1 MKLIALSF
9 DDGETQDERLA
20 ELLRRFRLKAAFGLC
35 CGFLGKSGPLSDP
48 RHSYYRKIPAERVKG
63 VYRGFELCSHGFT
76 HKSFSS
82 CDETELSEEIG
93 GDIRWMEALTG
104 VRPRG
109 AIYPGGEYAAD
120 TPARLSSLGI
130 RYARTTR
137 PTYGFGLPENFLL
150 WHPTCHFYDERV
162 EELIEKFA
170 EEKEERVSLFHLYG
184 HSYELDYGKGW
195 QYIEALFRRLTA
207 MEGARSMSYAE
218 IYELFGTNKKG
229 GGG

>member
-1 MKLIALSF
+1 MDGGFDGSTAARSDLS
-9 DDGETQDERLA
+9 
-20 ELLRRFRLKAAFGLC
+20 RR
-35 CGFLGKSGPLSDP
+35 
-48 RHSYYRKIPAERVKG
+48 
-63 VYRGFELCSHGFT
+63 
-76 HKSFSS
+76 
-82 CDETELSEEIG
+82 
-93 GDIRWMEALTG
+93 G
-104 VRPRG
+104 VRGGYPRP
-109 AIYPGGEYAAD
+109 IIFPGD
-120 TPARLSSLGI
+120 TLCAYHAPDLWLR
-130 RYARTTR
+130 
-137 PTYGFGLPENFLL
+137 PENFLL

-207 MEGARSMSYAE
+207 IEGACSMSYAE

>member
-1 MKLIALSF
+1 
-9 DDGETQDERLA
+9 
-20 ELLRRFRLKAAFGLC
+20 
-35 CGFLGKSGPLSDP
+35 
-48 RHSYYRKIPAERVKG
+48 
-63 VYRGFELCSHGFT
+63 
-76 HKSFSS
+76 
-82 CDETELSEEIG
+82 
-93 GDIRWMEALTG
+93 MEALTG

-207 MEGARSMSYAE
+207 IERVRSMSYAE

-229 GGG
+229 GGGCPLPSFLLRFIGKKRLRRRRRQIPLRDNVFRFLG

>member
-93 GDIRWMEALTG
+93 GDIRWMEALT
-104 VRPRG
+104 
-109 AIYPGGEYAAD
+109 
-120 TPARLSSLGI
+120 
-130 RYARTTR
+130 
-137 PTYGFGLPENFLL
+137 
-150 WHPTCHFYDERV
+150 
-162 EELIEKFA
+162 
-170 EEKEERVSLFHLYG
+170 
-184 HSYELDYGKGW
+184 
-195 QYIEALFRRLTA
+195 
-207 MEGARSMSYAE
+207 
-218 IYELFGTNKKG
+218 
-229 GGG
+229 